1 MLRPTFAQLINS
13 DFPEAI
19 GLKPNNRP
27 AVASAANT
35 VMQRLLMD
43 PMQPD
48 EGFWGTWVTMLFNL
62 TVVTGNKTALIRTP
76 ENVARL
82 IVLDL
87 CNRPRFIRNGF
98 YEYLQFGTGH
108 RPKGCSAFL
117 CDTTQVF
124 DRPNVPTLVPFP
136 STAPQNIRIYPT
148 DARDVG
154 KRVIFQGPDQNGIP
168 VLGTDV
174 TTGASDLGEKITLA
188 QPFVTCVNSFQ
199 DCTGILK
206 DVTYGPVKFYTVD
219 STGAQTLLS
228 SMDPNETTASYR
240 QYLFAGLPDNCCN
253 IPGGALQVFAQAKL
267 DFTPVVADS
276 DYLSIPNIPA
286 LIEEGQAYRYSKMD
300 TTTAAKLEAK
310 HHAKALSLLA
320 GQMDHIEGKVR
331 TAIGVP
337 IFGSQPLCR
346 QPV

>member
-1 MLRPTFAQLINS
+1 MNRPTFSALLNS
-13 DFPEAI
+13 DFPQVL
-19 GLKPNNRP
+19 GLRP
-27 AVASAANT
+27 EDRTDCASAANS
-35 VMQRLLMD
+35 VLQRLMMD

-48 EGFWGTWVTMLFNL
+48 EGWLGTWVTMFFNL
-62 TVVTGNKTALIRTP
+62 VNIQSNKTALIRTP
-76 ENVARL
+76 QEIARL

-87 CNRPRFIRNGF
+87 CNTPRFIRNGF

-108 RPKGCSAFL
+108 RPKGCSAML

-136 STAPQNIRIYPT
+136 STAPQSIRIYPT
-148 DARDVG
+148 DAADVG
-154 KRVIFQGPDQNGIP
+154 KRVVFQGPDQNGIP
-168 VLGTDV
+168 VLGTD
-174 TTGASDLGEKITLA
+174 TATGTSNVGETISL
-188 QPFVTCVNSFQ
+188 QLPFVTSANKFQ
-199 DCTGILK
+199 DCDGIIK
-206 DVTYGPVKFYTVD
+206 DVTKGPVKFYTVD
-219 STGAQTLLS
+219 ASGNQTLLS

-267 DFTPVVADS
+267 DFQPVVADT
-276 DYLSIPNIPA
+276 DYLIIPNIPA

-300 TTTAAKLEAK
+300 SASAARLEAK

-320 GQMDHIEGKVR
+320 GHIDHVEGKVR

-337 IFGSQPLCR
+337 IFGSQPLKR